1 MKKNLTRIL
10 CCVLVGL
17 VACGAAFAI
26 TACKKDDKPSNTG
39 SLIVSPGE
47 QNEIISLFA
56 GPSSG
61 TNEYTLT
68 VQLNDDCPDSMKAI
82 DWSIA
87 WKNPAS
93 EWASGKIVTDYVTAT
108 PTADGA
114 LTAKVAKVAAF
125 GEQVLVTA
133 TARYASDISATATVD
148 CLKSKPVA
156 TAVKDATFGQ
166 NFEYPTITFSD
177 VGTLTPDVEI
187 DDGIHYN
194 AMKNPNTITNN
205 FGKSNYTTILNDD
218 CISINSYLSESS
230 YDDYSWCFGFSRSKV
245 INVYTFMVL
254 TLAHEPLTMDSF
266 FWIDKNADESVT
278 KQTASYIQA
287 YNAAFNYLTSGDAI
301 PFYVD
306 VRLSYNGKSLRS
318 LPYSTPFTCKVN
330 KGNASP
336 LSVVKSVAFV
346 DSQIIF

>member
-87 WKNPAS
+87 WKNPSS

-177 VGTLTPDVEI
+177 VGTLTPDVVI
-187 DDGIHYN
+187 NGSIYYN
-194 AMKNPNTITNN
+194 ASKDPSVVLTEYSFAN
-205 FGKSNYTTILNDD
+205 GTTVSKLNDD
-218 CISINSYLSESS
+218 FLAINSYLSESS
-230 YDDYSWCFGFSRSKV
+230 YDDYLWCFGATCNKV
-245 INVYTFMVL
+245 MSSYIFIAKFITR
-254 TLAHEPLTMDSF
+254 EPLTIDSF
-266 FWIDKNADESVT
+266 FWIDEVAAERVMK
-278 KQTASYIQA
+278 TAAYITA

-301 PFYVD
+301 PFGMSVS
-306 VRLSYNGKSLRS
+306 LSYNGKSLGS
-318 LPYSTPFTCKVN
+318 KNVPFTCKIN